1 MQFKTRRPVFAD
13 QDLEKRL
20 EAHGVVIKA
29 ENEDGL
35 SWFWLL
41 VGFGP
46 TLLLIGAFVWI
57 SRRTAAAAGG
67 GLFGLGRSRAKRYG
81 EDQPKVTFE
90 DVAGIDEAENELIE
104 IVDFLKNPAKYQ
116 RLGGTVPKGV
126 LLVGA
131 PGTGKTLLARAI
143 AGQAGVPFFNL
154 SASEFIEMI
163 VGVGASRV
171 RDLFK
176 QAREAAPAIIFI
188 DELDA
193 IGRTRGSG
201 VQLGGHDER
210 EQTLNQILTEMDG
223 FDSREGVIVL
233 AATNRADVLDA
244 ALLRPGRFDRRVVVQ
259 RPDRVG
265 RAAILKVH
273 TRNVPLAS
281 DVSLERIAAET
292 PGLVGADLRNLVNEA
307 ALLAARKEAAAV
319 RAEDF
324 APRRSRRLR
333 SGRLAMFCSAPRI
346 GSALRTTRR
355 DTRYSRC

>member
-1 MQFKTRRPVFAD
+1 VTYPPQKSPAPTGNAPAQPSADQPKARTSMQFKTRRPVFAD

-193 IGRTRGSG
+193 IGRTRGRRPRRGLIATGPLRPPRRRSASG
-201 VQLGGHDER
+201 PRWARRDSQGAHQECPAGLGR
-210 EQTLNQILTEMDG
+210 
-223 FDSREGVIVL
+223 F
-233 AATNRADVLDA
+233 ARAHRRRDA
-244 ALLRPGRFDRRVVVQ
+244 RPGR
-259 RPDRVG
+259 
-265 RAAILKVH
+265 
-273 TRNVPLAS
+273 
-281 DVSLERIAAET
+281 
-292 PGLVGADLRNLVNEA
+292 
-307 ALLAARKEAAAV
+307 
-319 RAEDF
+319 
-324 APRRSRRLR
+324 RRLAQPGER
-333 SGRLAMFCSAPRI
+333 GRPA
-346 GSALRTTRR
+346 GGT
-355 DTRYSRC
+355 